1 VASESQGDDE
11 PERSPSPF
19 PFGFDL
25 GRLAQM
31 LQSSG
36 PVNWEIARQVA
47 EWVALEG
54 GSDPV
59 VADADRTQFDE
70 LTRAAQ
76 THVVAETGLAATFR
90 APVELLGPG
99 AWAELHLRALG
110 PVLETL
116 AATLGQGMRTE
127 AEGLSDEAEDL
138 GDKAGAGGAT
148 DPFAALMPMMV
159 PVLLGLQA
167 GSMAGFLARHALGRY
182 DLPLPTSDEPTL
194 VFVVDHVDNF
204 EGAWSLPRADLR
216 FYLALHEVV
225 HAAVRSVPWVRER
238 LVRLAQEYVGGYQM
252 DASSIEMRFGNI
264 DPSDPSSLG
273 EIAQD
278 PEALLGAMRSPA
290 QEEPLRQLEVLTS
303 ALEGYADAVLERVG
317 RRMLPSFDQI
327 HEAMH
332 RHRVERGEAE
342 RFIGKLLGLEL
353 DRAAYERGEAFCAGV
368 VERAGPEALNRLFE
382 REAMT
387 PTPSEIEAPGLW
399 LARIDLP
406 TATDEGRADSDS

>member
-1 VASESQGDDE
+1 VAPESQGGNE
-11 PERSPSPF
+11 PERPSF

-25 GRLAQM
+25 GQLAQM

-47 EWVALEG
+47 AWVALEG
-54 GSDPV
+54 GSDPP
-59 VADADRTQFDE
+59 VAGADREQFDE

-76 THVVAETGLAATFR
+76 TLVVGETGLAATFR
-90 APVELLGPG
+90 APVDLLGPG
-99 AWAELHLRALG
+99 AWAELHLRVLR

-116 AATLGQGMRTE
+116 ATTL
-127 AEGLSDEAEDL
+127 AEGMKAEATDEPDAS
-138 GDKAGAGGAT
+138 GGGAGAGA
-148 DPFAALMPMMV
+148 DPFAALMPMIV

-182 DLPLPTSDEPTL
+182 DLPLPTTDEPTL
-194 VFVVDHVDNF
+194 VFVVGHVDEF
-204 EGAWSLPRADLR
+204 EREWSLPRADLR

-225 HAAVRSVPWVRER
+225 HAAVRSVSWVRER
-238 LVRLAQEYVGGYQM
+238 LVRLSQDYVAGYQM
-252 DASSIEMRFGNI
+252 DPGSMEMSLGDFN
-264 DPSDPSSLG
+264 PADPSSLG

-290 QEEPLRQLEVLTS
+290 QDEPLRQLQVLTTV
-303 ALEGYADAVLERVG
+303 LEGYGDAVLERVG
-317 RRMLPSFDQI
+317 RRMIPSFDQI
-327 HEAMH
+327 REAMR
-332 RHRVERGEAE
+332 RHRVDRGEAE

-368 VERAGPEALNRLFE
+368 VERAGPDGLNRMFE
-382 REAMT
+382 REEMV
-387 PTPSEIEAPGLW
+387 PTPAEIEAPGLW

-406 TATDEGRADSDS
+406 LDET